1 MNYDAVIVASGKGE
15 RAGLGYN
22 KVFYRMKDDKSVLEH
37 AASLFVQDP
46 DCKRI
51 VVVTN
56 KESFGEVFNCDKLTV
71 TEGGATRKD
80 SVENG
85 LKKCESDYVFI
96 HDGAR
101 PFLHE
106 EALKALKK
114 VVEEHK
120 AAVLGK
126 MAVDT
131 IKLVEDGKI
140 VKTIDRNTIFMAE
153 TPQAFE
159 RKLIMDCFEQCK
171 EGTFTDD
178 ASLAEAMGY
187 EVAAV
192 IDAYD
197 NRKLTREEDFRDL

>member
-22 KVFYRMKDDKSVLEH
+22 KVFYRMKDGKSVLEH
-37 AASLFVQDP
+37 AASLFVEDP
-46 DCKRI
+46 DCRRI
-51 VVVTN
+51 IVVTN
-56 KESFGEVFNCDKLTV
+56 PESFEKVFVCDKLTV
-71 TEGGATRKD
+71 TQGGATRRD

-85 LKKCESDYVFI
+85 LKECKSDYVFI

-106 EALKALKK
+106 KALMALKQA
-114 VVEEHK
+114 VEEK
-120 AAVLGK
+120 GAAVLGK

-131 IKLVEDGKI
+131 IKVVENGRI
-140 VKTIDRNTIFMAE
+140 VKTIDRNKVFMAE

-159 RKLIMDCFEQCK
+159 RELIAGCFKRCR

-187 EVAAV
+187 EVAVV
-192 IDAYD
+192 IDDYD
-197 NRKLTREEDFRDL
+197 NRKLTREEDFEDL

>member
-22 KVFYRMKDDKSVLEH
+22 KVFYRMKDGKSVLEH
-37 AASLFVQDP
+37 AASLFVEDP
-46 DCKRI
+46 ECKRI
-51 VVVTN
+51 VIVTNPEDFDSVFDCDKLVVTN
-56 KESFGEVFNCDKLTV
+56 
-71 TEGGATRKD
+71 GGATRKD

-85 LKKCESDYVFI
+85 LRKCESDYVFI

-106 EALKALKK
+106 EALKALKEA
-114 VVEEHK
+114 VEEKK
-120 AAVLGK
+120 AALLGK

-140 VKTIDRNTIFMAE
+140 VKTIDRSSIFMAE

-159 RKLIMDCFEQCK
+159 RKLILDCFERCK

-178 ASLAEAMGY
+178 ASLAEASGY

-197 NRKLTREEDFRDL
+197 NRKLTKEEDFRDL

>member
-22 KVFYRMKDDKSVLEH
+22 KVFYRMKDGKTVLEH
-37 AASLFVQDP
+37 AASLFAQDP

-56 KESFGEVFNCDKLTV
+56 PEDYDRLFQSDKLVV
-71 TEGGATRKD
+71 TNGGATRKD

-85 LKKCESDYVFI
+85 LKMCESDYVFI

-101 PFLHE
+101 PFLHK
-106 EALKALKK
+106 EALRALKEA
-114 VVEEHK
+114 VEEKK

-131 IKLVEDGKI
+131 IKQIEDGKI
-140 VKTIDRNTIFMAE
+140 VRTIDRSTIFMAE

-159 RKLIMDCFEQCK
+159 RRLILDCFDRCR
-171 EGTFTDD
+171 EGSFTDD
-178 ASLAEAMGY
+178 ASLAEASGY

-197 NRKLTREEDFRDL
+197 NRKLTKEEDFRDL